1 MNELLI
7 HKYKPKSID
16 QLLLSENNK
25 DLLKKTKQKN
35 QTIFLTYQN

>member
-16 QLLLSENNK
+16 QLLLNENNK
-25 DLLKKTKQKN
+25 DLLKN
-35 QTIFLTYQN
+35 FLSNNYYKAF